1 MILYD
6 TLLFTYILQS
16 IFILDSDYL
25 FTCNFYDNKLELFA
39 TSYFQYEWKKKLD
52 WVLIKATDRTF
63 LWSIILFQF
72 SRMPLTLIG
81 VLHHIEKYK
90 HEDEQPDEQRGR

>member
-16 IFILDSDYL
+16 IFILDSDSL

-39 TSYFQYEWKKKLD
+39 TSYFQYELKKKTWLD
-52 WVLIKATDRTF
+52 
-63 LWSIILFQF
+63 
-72 SRMPLTLIG
+72 P
-81 VLHHIEKYK
+81 Y
-90 HEDEQPDEQRGR
+90 

>member
-16 IFILDSDYL
+16 IFILDSDSL

-39 TSYFQYEWKKKLD
+39 TSYFQYEWKKKN
-52 WVLIKATDRTF
+52 
-63 LWSIILFQF
+63 
-72 SRMPLTLIG
+72 LTGSLLRRRIG
-81 VLHHIEKYK
+81 NFY
-90 HEDEQPDEQRGR
+90 DQ

>member
-16 IFILDSDYL
+16 IFILDSDSL

-39 TSYFQYEWKKKLD
+39 TSYFQYEWKKNL
-52 WVLIKATDRTF
+52 T
-63 LWSIILFQF
+63 WSLL
-72 SRMPLTLIG
+72 RRRIG
-81 VLHHIEKYK
+81 NFY
-90 HEDEQPDEQRGR
+90 DQ

>member
-16 IFILDSDYL
+16 IFILDSDSL

-39 TSYFQYEWKKKLD
+39 TSIWMKKKKLD
-52 WVLIKATDRTF
+52 WVLIKATDRKF

-81 VLHHIEKYK
+81 VLHHVEKYK

>member
-16 IFILDSDYL
+16 IFILDSDSL

-39 TSYFQYEWKKKLD
+39 TSIWMKKKLD
-52 WVLIKATDRTF
+52 WVLIKATDRKF

>member
-16 IFILDSDYL
+16 IFILDSDSS

-39 TSYFQYEWKKKLD
+39 TSYFQYELKKKLD
-52 WVLIKATDRTF
+52 WILIKATDRTF
-63 LWSIILFQF
+63 L
-72 SRMPLTLIG
+72 
-81 VLHHIEKYK
+81 
-90 HEDEQPDEQRGR
+90 

>member
-16 IFILDSDYL
+16 IIILDSDSL
-25 FTCNFYDNKLELFA
+25 FTCYFYDNKLELFA
-39 TSYFQYEWKKKLD
+39 TSIWMKKNKLD
-52 WVLIKATDRTF
+52 WVLIKATDRKF

-81 VLHHIEKYK
+81 VLHHVEKYK

>member
-16 IFILDSDYL
+16 IFILDSDSL

-39 TSYFQYEWKKKLD
+39 TSIWMKKKTWLG
-52 WVLIKATDRTF
+52 
-63 LWSIILFQF
+63 
-72 SRMPLTLIG
+72 P
-81 VLHHIEKYK
+81 Y
-90 HEDEQPDEQRGR
+90 

>member
-16 IFILDSDYL
+16 IFILDSESL
-25 FTCNFYDNKLELFA
+25 FTCFMI
-39 TSYFQYEWKKKLD
+39 TSWSSLPPLIFNMNEKKLD

-63 LWSIILFQF
+63 L
-72 SRMPLTLIG
+72 
-81 VLHHIEKYK
+81 
-90 HEDEQPDEQRGR
+90 

>member
-16 IFILDSDYL
+16 IFILDSDSL

-39 TSYFQYEWKKKLD
+39 TSIWMKKNKLD
-52 WVLIKATDRTF
+52 WVLIKATDRKF

-81 VLHHIEKYK
+81 VLHHVEKYK

>member
-16 IFILDSDYL
+16 IFILDSDSL

-39 TSYFQYEWKKKLD
+39 TSIWMKKKN
-52 WVLIKATDRTF
+52 
-63 LWSIILFQF
+63 
-72 SRMPLTLIG
+72 LTGSLLRRRIG
-81 VLHHIEKYK
+81 NFY
-90 HEDEQPDEQRGR
+90 DQ

>member
-16 IFILDSDYL
+16 IFILDSDSL

-39 TSYFQYEWKKKLD
+39 TSIWMKKKKLD
-52 WVLIKATDRTF
+52 WVLIKATDRKF

>member
-16 IFILDSDYL
+16 IFILDSESL
-25 FTCNFYDNKLELFA
+25 FTCFMI
-39 TSYFQYEWKKKLD
+39 TSWSSLPPLIFNMNKKKLD

-63 LWSIILFQF
+63 L
-72 SRMPLTLIG
+72 
-81 VLHHIEKYK
+81 
-90 HEDEQPDEQRGR
+90 

>member
-16 IFILDSDYL
+16 IFILDSDSL

-39 TSYFQYEWKKKLD
+39 TSYFQYEWKK
-52 WVLIKATDRTF
+52 T
-63 LWSIILFQF
+63 
-72 SRMPLTLIG
+72 LTGSLLRRRIG
-81 VLHHIEKYK
+81 NFY
-90 HEDEQPDEQRGR
+90 DQ